1 MSVFYRNEMSKNYTK
16 TDIEEQSE
24 LFYKMK
30 NGDSDARDQ
39 IIKSCLPLVYKIANK
54 FHYNNKHVDLDDL
67 IQQGNIGL
75 IKAVDN
81 WDISKGTITTVAT
94 YYIRNALVDTI
105 KSSQY
110 NIKYKYSIT
119 KQAAKDIIKIKRC
132 SGNTIEEISKQSGL
146 NKNRVKTLLSLIQ
159 SKRKTYSKSTDV
171 VENPSKNQSETNING
186 CLADLISI
194 IEDKIDSKKDKEIF
208 LAWVKNLNKLNRTRL
223 VASQFNIP
231 IEEVQSSIKNTKDI
245 VKKVVRGN

>member
-1 MSVFYRNEMSKNYTK
+1 MNVFYRNDVDKNYVK
-16 TDIEEQSE
+16 TEIEEQSE

-30 NGDSDARDQ
+30 NGDSEAREQ
-39 IIKSCLPLVYKIANK
+39 IIKSCLPLVYSIANK
-54 FHYNNKHVDLDDL
+54 FHYNNRHVDLDDL

-94 YYIRNALVDTI
+94 YYVRNALIDTI
-105 KSSQY
+105 KTNQY

-132 SGNTIEEISKQSGL
+132 SGNTIHEISEQSGL
-146 NKNRVKTLLSLIQ
+146 NEKRVKTLMSLIQ
-159 SKRKTYSKSTDV
+159 SKRKVYSKSTDV
-171 VENPSKNQSETNING
+171 VENLKNHSETNING

-194 IEDKIDSKKDKEIF
+194 IDDKIDSKRDKEIF
-208 LAWVKNLNKLNRTRL
+208 LAWIKNINKINRTRL
-223 VASQFNIP
+223 IASQFNISP
-231 IEEVQSSIKNTKDI
+231 EEVQSSIKNTKDI
-245 VKKVVRGN
+245 VRKEIKGD